1 MEKIEKSIE
10 ELECKINPP
19 ERDLMTGDVFK
30 MMCKIIAGFAIVWLI
45 TIGGF
50 LGYIVYKDYQYSNS
64 VNQMMDKYNEF
75 INSFEFTGE
84 TTIDVKD
91 GGNAGIVKNGGTINN
106 GENNNKKNSQEE
118 EWQGEIYP

>member
-30 MMCKIIAGFAIVWLI
+30 MMCKIISGFAIVWLI

-50 LGYIVYKDYQYSNS
+50 LGYIIYKDHQYSSS

-75 INSFEFTGE
+75 INSFEFVGE
-84 TTIDVKD
+84 EYFQD
-91 GGNAGIVKNGGTINN
+91 GNGNNIIGDNN
-106 GENNNKKNSQEE
+106 TAYGADTEKENSQEE
-118 EWQGEIYP
+118 EWESEIHP